1 MHDNYNQTM
10 PKTQEE
16 LIEEYKSQ
24 LTEQERL
31 VLQIAVEHLETSFDV
46 VKSIGYKEWA
56 AKQAGSDD

>member
-1 MHDNYNQTM
+1 MS
-10 PKTQEE
+10 KTQEE

-46 VKSIGYKEWA
+46 VKSIGYKEWV